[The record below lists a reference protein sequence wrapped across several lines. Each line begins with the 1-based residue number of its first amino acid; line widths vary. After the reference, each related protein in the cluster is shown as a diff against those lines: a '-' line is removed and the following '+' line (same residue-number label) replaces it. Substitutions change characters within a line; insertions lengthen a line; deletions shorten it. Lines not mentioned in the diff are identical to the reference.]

1 MILFGQILS
10 SKSRTFFMYCF
21 SFLLAIILFSIF
33 DWQISRFFLLVLIIV
48 LFSFIFI
55 FWNNIF
61 LRFVFFCALFFVF
74 GVLRYLITVPV
85 DNNKNLV
92 FFYGETKV
100 VEGFVSSEPDIRL
113 DGVRYI
119 VTTQFLSDEKM
130 IQKKSPVKNNFYFK
144 SGLYPR
150 YQYGDKLRITCLL
163 QKPEPV
169 EDFRYDK
176 YLARY
181 SVFVD
186 CAPKNIE
193 KIGESD
199 GNFFLGKIFEFKNII
214 AQKINVLW
222 HEPYASFMAGLLYG
236 YRGGLGTLNDLF
248 SRTGVTHIVAIS
260 GYNITIIST
269 ILIALC
275 IRLYIPRKKAFWII
289 VFGIFV
295 FVIFAG
301 ASASVVRAGIMG
313 VIVLLTKQIGRKA
326 NISSVMVLTA
336 TIMTLQNPYIL
347 VWDVGFQLSFI
358 STLGLIYIVPILEK
372 YFSKIPELFGIK
384 ESLVTTLGAI
394 IATLPL
400 ILYQFNR
407 LSIVSP
413 IVNIL
418 ILWILPWIMF
428 GGFFVIISSFVF
440 LPLAKILSW
449 LAFVMMKY
457 IVIIVTFFANLS
469 FATIEL
475 RFAWWMMLLFYL
487 LIIFWI
493 YKNLNKKKI

>member
-1 MILFGQILS
+1 MSYILS
-10 SKSRTFFMYCF
+10 SKSRTFFMFCF
-21 SFLLAIILFSIF
+21 SFLLSVILFSIF
-33 DWQISRFFLLVLIIV
+33 DWQISFLYLGILSIV
-48 LFSFIFI
+48 LLSFVII
-55 FWNNIF
+55 FWNNILARF
-61 LRFVFFCALFFVF
+61 LFLCLLFFIF
-74 GVLRYLITVPV
+74 GSVRYLLTIPK
-85 DNNKNLV
+85 DNKQNLL
-92 FFYGETKV
+92 FFAGDTKV

-119 VTTQFLSDEKM
+119 VTAQVLTNEKTS
-130 IQKKSPVKNNFYFK
+130 QKSTTIRGNFYLK
-144 SGLYPR
+144 SSLYPR
-150 YQYGDKLRITCLL
+150 YGYGDKLRVTCLL
-163 QKPEPV
+163 KKPEPL

-181 SVFVD
+181 GVFVD
-186 CAPKNIE
+186 CTAKNIT
-193 KIGESD
+193 KVGDSV
-199 GNFFLGKIFEFKNII
+199 GNLFLAKIFSFKNVI

-260 GYNITIIST
+260 GYNITIVST

-275 IRLYIPRKKAFWII
+275 IRMYIPRKKAFWFI
-289 VFGIFV
+289 VVGIFV

-313 VIVLLTKQIGRKA
+313 VIVLLTKQMGRKA
-326 NISSVMVLTA
+326 NVSNVMVLTA
-336 TIMTLQNPYIL
+336 VVMTLQNPYIL

-372 YFSKIPELFGIK
+372 YFHRLPELFGVK

-400 ILYQFNR
+400 ILYQFSR
-407 LSIVSP
+407 LSIVAP

-428 GGFFVIISSFVF
+428 AGFFVVVLSFIF
-440 LPLAKILSW
+440 LPLAKVLSW

-457 IVIIVTFFANLS
+457 IVVVVTFFANLS
-469 FATIEL
+469 FATIDL
-475 RFAWWMMLLFYL
+475 KFSLLLMFLFYL
-487 LIIFWI
+487 LLVFWVYIFL
-493 YKNLNKKKI
+493 KNKKI

>member
-1 MILFGQILS
+1 MNKILT
-10 SKSRTFFMYCF
+10 SKSRTFFVYCF
-21 SFLLAIILFSIF
+21 SFLLGVFLFSIF
-33 DWQISRFFLLVLIIV
+33 DWRFSFLFIVVCLVV
-48 LFSFIFI
+48 LFSFVII
-55 FWNNIF
+55 FWHNIL
-61 LRFVFFCALFFVF
+61 LRFVFFCLFFFVF
-74 GVLRYLITVPV
+74 GSLRYLVTVPIN
-85 DNNKNLV
+85 NNKNLV
-92 FFYGETKV
+92 SFFGETEV

-119 VTTQFLSDEKM
+119 VSAQFLSEEKTK
-130 IQKKSPVKNNFYFK
+130 QKRITIKGNFYFK

-150 YQYGDKLRITCLL
+150 YKYGDKLRITCLL

-181 SVFVD
+181 GVFVD
-186 CAPKNIE
+186 CIPSQID
-193 KIGESD
+193 KIGENGGS
-199 GNFFLGKIFEFKNII
+199 FFLKQIFALKIIIAGKINT
-214 AQKINVLW
+214 LW

-260 GYNITIIST
+260 GYNITIVST
-269 ILIALC
+269 ILIAFC
-275 IRLYIPRKKAFWII
+275 TRFYIPRKKAFWLI

-313 VIVLLTKQIGRKA
+313 VLVLLTKQIGRKA
-326 NISSVMVLTA
+326 NVANVMVLTV
-336 TIMTLQNPYIL
+336 TLMTLQNPYIL

-358 STLGLIYIVPILEK
+358 STLGLIYIVPIIEK
-372 YFSKIPELFGIK
+372 YFAKMLEIFGVK

-394 IATLPL
+394 VATLPL

-428 GGFFVIISSFVF
+428 SGFLVVVLSFVF
-440 LPLAKILSW
+440 LPLAQVLSW

-457 IVIIVTFFANLS
+457 IVVVVTFFANLS
-469 FATIEL
+469 FAVIDLKFSLWTM
-475 RFAWWMMLLFYL
+475 FFSYF
-487 LIIFWI
+487 LIIFWV
-493 YKNLNKKKI
+493 YKNIKKKKI